1 MNPKTRSDRSS
12 NLVSV
17 AHHVVDSDQT
27 FEDHD
32 PVWVL
37 HPLEEQVRQVRDRH
51 IRLLGAAEQI
61 WKMHISNWR
70 SNVALK
76 RPSHSQSRCFLLGAM
91 SSSVVALHTAL
102 ARPWPAMECLAAR
115 MRSLI
120 VWPLAISETV
130 CGEGRRRRLFPPA
143 SGVVGGSAIRAL
155 LGLPPLSVGRAA
167 GRRKPFSHRGWRCES
182 GLGGGEE
189 RGLRGDTRV

>member
-1 MNPKTRSDRSS
+1 M
-12 NLVSV
+12 
-17 AHHVVDSDQT
+17 VDSDQT

-32 PVWVL
+32 PVGVL

-61 WKMHISNWR
+61 WKMHISNSR

-76 RPSHSQSRCFLLGAM
+76 KPLHSQSRCFLLGAM

-120 VWPLAISETV
+120 VWPLAISETD
-130 CGEGRRRRLFPPA
+130 
-143 SGVVGGSAIRAL
+143 
-155 LGLPPLSVGRAA
+155 SVGREGGAEA
-167 GRRKPFSHRGWRCES
+167 ELADSSLLLPVWWEDQR
-182 GLGGGEE
+182 LGPS
-189 RGLRGDTRV
+189 

>member
-1 MNPKTRSDRSS
+1 M
-12 NLVSV
+12 
-17 AHHVVDSDQT
+17 VDSDQT

-32 PVWVL
+32 PVGVL

-61 WKMHISNWR
+61 WKMHISNSR

-76 RPSHSQSRCFLLGAM
+76 KPSYSQSRCFLLGAM

-120 VWPLAISETV
+120 VWPLAISE
-130 CGEGRRRRLFPPA
+130 A
-143 SGVVGGSAIRAL
+143 D
-155 LGLPPLSVGRAA
+155 SVGREGGAEA
-167 GRRKPFSHRGWRCES
+167 ELADSSLLLPVWWEDQR
-182 GLGGGEE
+182 LGPS
-189 RGLRGDTRV
+189 

>member
-1 MNPKTRSDRSS
+1 M
-12 NLVSV
+12 
-17 AHHVVDSDQT
+17 DSDQT
-27 FEDHD
+27 FEDDD

>member
-1 MNPKTRSDRSS
+1 M
-12 NLVSV
+12 
-17 AHHVVDSDQT
+17 VDSDQT

-32 PVWVL
+32 PVGVL

-61 WKMHISNWR
+61 WKMHISNSR

-76 RPSHSQSRCFLLGAM
+76 KPSYSQSRCFLLGAM

-120 VWPLAISETV
+120 VWPLAISE
-130 CGEGRRRRLFPPA
+130 A
-143 SGVVGGSAIRAL
+143 D
-155 LGLPPLSVGRAA
+155 SVGREGGAEEA
-167 GRRKPFSHRGWRCES
+167 ELADSSLLLPVWWEDQR
-182 GLGGGEE
+182 LGPS
-189 RGLRGDTRV
+189 

>member
-1 MNPKTRSDRSS
+1 M
-12 NLVSV
+12 
-17 AHHVVDSDQT
+17 VDSDQT

-32 PVWVL
+32 PVGVL

-51 IRLLGAAEQI
+51 IRLLGAAQQI

-76 RPSHSQSRCFLLGAM
+76 KPSHSQSRCFLLGAI

-120 VWPLAISETV
+120 VWPLAISE
-130 CGEGRRRRLFPPA
+130 A
-143 SGVVGGSAIRAL
+143 DSVGGGAEAELADSSL
-155 LGLPPLSVGRAA
+155 LLPVWWEDQR
-167 GRRKPFSHRGWRCES
+167 
-182 GLGGGEE
+182 LGPS
-189 RGLRGDTRV
+189 

>member
-1 MNPKTRSDRSS
+1 M
-12 NLVSV
+12 
-17 AHHVVDSDQT
+17 VDSDQT

-32 PVWVL
+32 PVGVL

-61 WKMHISNWR
+61 WKMHIGNSR
-70 SNVALK
+70 SNAALK
-76 RPSHSQSRCFLLGAM
+76 KPLHSQSRCFLLGAM

-120 VWPLAISETV
+120 VWPLAISE
-130 CGEGRRRRLFPPA
+130 A
-143 SGVVGGSAIRAL
+143 D
-155 LGLPPLSVGRAA
+155 SVGREGGAELA
-167 GRRKPFSHRGWRCES
+167 DSSLLLPVWWEDQR
-182 GLGGGEE
+182 LGPS
-189 RGLRGDTRV
+189 